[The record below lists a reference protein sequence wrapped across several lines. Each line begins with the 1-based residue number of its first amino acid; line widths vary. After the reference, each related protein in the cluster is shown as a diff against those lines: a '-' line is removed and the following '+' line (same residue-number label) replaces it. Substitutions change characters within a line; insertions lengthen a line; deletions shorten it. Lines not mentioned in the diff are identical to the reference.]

1 MIVQQADDRQPH
13 VDILH
18 APSPIPTG
26 TFDNVA
32 SRLLT
37 IQNYISFLSLKDA
50 RHEKKP

>member
-13 VDILH
+13 VDILQ

-37 IQNYISFLSLKDA
+37 IQNYISFLSTKDA